1 VKLRSTLVATVV
13 LTTTAVALPASVASG
28 AASAPPQPSNVKLLR
43 AGADKNGIA
52 LTWGK
57 EDATGFTVQQ
67 ATNKSMS
74 RSVHTYR
81 IEGNVTQF
89 TPYGLQTGGTYYFRV
104 RADKGSAH
112 SGYSRVL
119 SATFKGAEA
128 KFSMMTWNVLHMKF
142 DGTKENGNTI
152 APWSKR
158 LPVVISMIKNAD
170 PDIIDINEA
179 NDYVHPNDPS
189 SKVRQIDTIYDKL
202 KSNYGLADADFTID
216 KSLPR
221 IGNYI
226 LYRRN
231 QFRPLYQDSNGHAH
245 WFQINNRNN
254 DNRVVYQ
261 AFLDTATGA
270 KFLVVSLHLPAGPND
285 KADDA
290 QRKASTQSMLSQVGK
305 LQANDPKYAHLPLI
319 YTGDTNS
326 FAGINNPNNY
336 DSPGDLLAKA
346 HASDSLMV
354 AQSRKNTKY
363 SSVNGYTPRPST
375 SGRIIDH
382 FYGTQGA
389 AFSSWKQIMNLKHGK
404 WPGTIPSDHNPV
416 TAQVQ
421 IQS

>member
-1 VKLRSTLVATVV
+1 VKLRSALVATVV
-13 LTTTAVALPASVASG
+13 LTTTAIAVPASVAAV
-28 AASAPPQPSNVKLLR
+28 AASPPPKPSNLTLVH
-43 AGADKNGIA
+43 AGADKGGIA
-52 LTWGK
+52 LTWSK
-57 EDATGFTVQQ
+57 ENATGFTVQQ
-67 ATNKSMS
+67 AANKSMS
-74 RSVHTYR
+74 RSLHTYK
-81 IEGNVTQF
+81 IEGDVTQF

-119 SATFKGAEA
+119 SATFKAAEA
-128 KFSMMTWNVLHMKF
+128 NFTMMTWNVLHLEF

-158 LPVVISMIKNAD
+158 LPVVISMIKKAD
-170 PDIIDINEA
+170 PDIININEA
-179 NDYVHPNDPS
+179 NDYVHPNTS
-189 SKVRQIDTIYDKL
+189 SKERQIDTIYDKL
-202 KSNYGLADADFTID
+202 KSEYGIADADFTID

-226 LYRRN
+226 LYRLN
-231 QFRPLYQDSNGHAH
+231 QFRPLYQDNGRAH
-245 WFQINNRNN
+245 WFVINNRNN

-261 AFLDTATGA
+261 ALLDTKTGA
-270 KFLVVSLHLPAGPND
+270 KFLLVSLHLPAGPND
-285 KADDA
+285 KSDDA
-290 QRKASTQSMLSQVGK
+290 VRKASAQKMISQVTK
-305 LQANDPKYAHLPLI
+305 LQKNNPNYAHLPVI

-336 DSPGDLLAKA
+336 DSPGDLLTKA

-354 AQSRKNTKY
+354 AQSRTNTKY

-416 TAQVQ
+416 TAKVEVQ
-421 IQS
+421 G

>member
-13 LTTTAVALPASVASG
+13 LTTAATALPASVAG
-28 AASAPPQPSNVKLLR
+28 AASAPPKPGNVNLVR
-43 AGADKNGIA
+43 AGAGKDGIA
-52 LTWGK
+52 LTWSK
-57 EDATGFTVQQ
+57 ENATGFTVQQ
-67 ATNKSMS
+67 AANKSMN
-74 RSVHTYR
+74 RSLHTYR
-81 IEGNVTQF
+81 IDGNVTQF
-89 TPYGLQTGGTYYFRV
+89 TPYGLQTGGKYYFRV

-112 SGYSRVL
+112 SGYSRVV
-119 SATFKGAEA
+119 SATFKGTEA
-128 KFSMMTWNVLHMKF
+128 KFSIMTWNVLHLKF

-158 LPVVISMIKNAD
+158 LPVVISMIKKAD
-170 PDIIDINEA
+170 PDIININEA

-189 SKVRQIDTIYDKL
+189 SKRRQIDTIYDKL
-202 KSNYGLADADFTID
+202 NTDYGIADADFTID

-231 QFRPLYQDSNGHAH
+231 QFRPLYQDNGRAH
-245 WFQINNRNN
+245 WFRINNRNN

-270 KFLVVSLHLPAGPND
+270 KFLVASLHLPAGPND
-285 KADDA
+285 KASDA
-290 QRKASTQSMLSQVGK
+290 QRKASTQSMLSQMSK
-305 LQANDPKYAHLPLI
+305 LQANNPNYAHLPVI
-319 YTGDTNS
+319 YAGDTNS

-346 HASDSLMV
+346 HASEALMV
-354 AQSRKNTKY
+354 AQSRTNTKY
-363 SSVNGYTPRPST
+363 SSVNGYTRRPST
-375 SGRIIDH
+375 SRRIIDH

-389 AFSSWKQIMNLKHGK
+389 AFSSWKQVMNLEHGK

-416 TAQVQ
+416 TAKVQVQ
-421 IQS
+421 G